1 MRVQSITP
9 VTFFWRFTK
18 LLLRPGF
25 LRSIRALLSSR
36 PDDPRSMI
44 DYLEAHA
51 ARIPQ
56 NVAIAYEDQRI
67 SWAELNA
74 RVNQLAHLFQA
85 RGVVHG
91 DRIAI
96 NMENRPEIVIGA
108 LACMKL
114 GAIAGMVNT
123 NQTHEGLAHSL
134 ALIAP
139 KLLFIGSECWAN
151 METVP
156 EQWAQFSREQILF
169 VPDAGWQGKVPKPA
183 TLISEELAQYDTHNV
198 TPSQTLLLGDACY
211 YIFTSG
217 TTGLP
222 KASITTHMKVYRGAT
237 QFGINVMTLTK
248 DDVYYCPLPFYHSN
262 ALVVA
267 LGSSLLSGACL
278 AMRRKFSA
286 TAFWDDCRQFG
297 ATAFIYIGE
306 LLRYLMVQPPRDDD
320 KAHGVVKIL
329 GNGLRPDIWM
339 EFKERFG
346 INRIHEF
353 YGASE
358 ANTGFVNILNFDKTC
373 GWSPQYGSAWNV
385 IAYDVDTDDI
395 VRDAEGHAK
404 AVAKGQVGLLVM
416 QITDQNPF
424 DGYTDQQANEK
435 KILRNLFA
443 EGDAWFNSGD
453 LVMLQPYGHIQFS
466 DRIGDTFRWQGEN
479 VATTQVEGVV
489 LQWPRIEEAAVYGV
503 AVAGRDGQC
512 GMLYLDAGVF
522 SEGDLTAFA
531 GFLIDKLP
539 SYAVPR
545 FLRLGKTLSK
555 TGTFKIQ
562 KSVLKREGFSQ
573 DAEPDHLFVLD
584 RDAATYRPITAEI
597 RDAIADGS
605 FRL

>member
-1 MRVQSITP
+1 VRVQSITAN
-9 VTFFWRFTK
+9 TFIWRFIK

-25 LRSIRALLSSR
+25 IRSIRALLASR
-36 PDDPRSMI
+36 PEDQRSMV
-44 DYLEAHA
+44 DYLEDHA
-51 ARIPQ
+51 VRIP
-56 NVAIAYEDQRI
+56 NHVALAYEDQRI
-67 SWAELNA
+67 SWNALNE
-74 RVNQLAHLFQA
+74 RVNQLAHLFQQ
-85 RGVVHG
+85 RGVRHG
-91 DRIAI
+91 DRVAI

-123 NQTHEGLAHSL
+123 NQTHEGLDHSL
-134 ALIAP
+134 TLIAP
-139 KLLFIGSECWAN
+139 KLLYIGAECWAN
-151 METVP
+151 METVG
-156 EQWAQFSREQILF
+156 EQWAQFSAEQILF
-169 VPDAGWQGKVPKPA
+169 VADGDTRNVPAGVTDLA
-183 TLISEELAQYDTHNV
+183 TALAAVSTANV
-198 TPSQTLLLGDACY
+198 TPDQTLRLGDACY

-237 QFGINVMTLTK
+237 QFGINVMTLTE

-267 LGSSLLSGACL
+267 LGSCLLSGATL

-286 TAFWDDCRQFG
+286 SAFWDDCRAFG

-306 LLRYLMVQPPRDDD
+306 LLRYLLVQPPRDDD
-320 KAHGVVKIL
+320 QNHSVVKIL

-339 EFKERFG
+339 DFKQRFG
-346 INRIHEF
+346 IDRIHEF

-373 GWSPQYGSAWNV
+373 GWSPQYGTAWNV
-385 IAYDVDTDDI
+385 IAYDVDTDQ
-395 VRDAEGHAK
+395 VTRDASGDAQ
-404 AVAKGQVGLLVM
+404 AVAKGEVGLLVM

-453 LVMLQPYGHIQFS
+453 LVMLQPFGHIQFS

-489 LQWPRIEEAAVYGV
+489 IQWPGIDEAAVYGV
-503 AVAGRDGQC
+503 SVAGRDGQC
-512 GMLYLDAGVF
+512 GMLYFDAQSISEDDLDQLA
-522 SEGDLTAFA
+522 S
-531 GFLIDKLP
+531 FLVEKLP
-539 SYAVPR
+539 AYAVPR
-545 FLRLGKTLSK
+545 FLRLGETLSK

-562 KSVLKREGFSQ
+562 KSVLKSEGFSH
-573 DAEPDHLFVLD
+573 DADPDPVFVLD
-584 RDAATYRPITAEI
+584 RDAVRYLPLTAEL
-597 RDAIADGS
+597 RAAVEDGS

>member
-1 MRVQSITP
+1 MRVQSITASS
-9 VTFFWRFTK
+9 FIWRFLK

-25 LRSIRALLSSR
+25 IGSIRALLASR
-36 PDDPRSMI
+36 PEDQRSMV

-51 ARIPQ
+51 ARLP
-56 NVAIAYEDQRI
+56 NHLAIAYEHQRI
-67 SWAELNA
+67 SWSALND
-74 RVNQLAHLFQA
+74 RVNQLAHLFQQ
-85 RGVVHG
+85 RGVTHG
-91 DRIAI
+91 DRVAI

-134 ALIAP
+134 TLIAP
-139 KLLFIGSECWAN
+139 KLLYIGSECWAN
-151 METVP
+151 METIRD
-156 EQWAQFSREQILF
+156 QWAHFSADQILF
-169 VPDAGWQGKVPKPA
+169 VVDGDACDAPA
-183 TLISEELAQYDTHNV
+183 EATELTRALATTSSENV
-198 TPSQTLLLGDACY
+198 TPDRTLCLGDACY

-237 QFGINVMTLTK
+237 QFGINVMTLTE
-248 DDVYYCPLPFYHSN
+248 DDIYYCPLPFYHSN

-267 LGSSLLSGACL
+267 LGSCLLSGAAL

-286 TAFWDDCRQFG
+286 TAFWDDCRAFG

-306 LLRYLMVQPPRDDD
+306 LLRYLLVQPPRADDRN
-320 KAHGVVKIL
+320 HSVVKIL

-339 EFKERFG
+339 DFKQRFG
-346 INRIHEF
+346 IDRIHEF

-373 GWSPQYGSAWNV
+373 GWSPQYGTAWDV
-385 IAYDVDTDDI
+385 IAYDIDTDRV
-395 VRDAEGHAK
+395 VRDAAGHAQ
-404 AVAKGQVGLLVM
+404 AVDKGKVGLLVM

-443 EGDAWFNSGD
+443 AGDAWFNSGD
-453 LVMLQPYGHIQFS
+453 LVMLQPFGHIQFS

-489 LQWPRIEEAAVYGV
+489 IQWPGIDEAAVYGV
-503 AVAGRDGQC
+503 SVAGRDGQC
-512 GMLYLDAGVF
+512 GMLYLDAQ
-522 SEGDLTAFA
+522 SIADGDLDQLA
-531 GFLIDKLP
+531 GYLVEKLP
-539 SYAVPR
+539 AYAVPR

-562 KSVLKREGFSQ
+562 KSVLKRDGFSH
-573 DAEPDHLFVLD
+573 DADPDPVFILD
-584 RDAATYRPITAEI
+584 RDALRYRPFTAEL
-597 RDAIADGS
+597 RAAVEDGS

>member
-9 VTFFWRFTK
+9 RSFMWRFTK
-18 LLLRPGF
+18 LLFRPGF
-25 LRSIRALLSSR
+25 IPSIRALLSSR
-36 PDDPRSMI
+36 PDDPRSMV

-51 ARIPQ
+51 ARIPT
-56 NVAIAYEDQRI
+56 NIALAYEGQRI
-67 SWAELNA
+67 SWGELNA
-74 RVNQLAHLFQA
+74 RVNQTAHLFQQ
-85 RGVVHG
+85 RGLTHG
-91 DRIAI
+91 DRVAI

-134 ALIAP
+134 TLIAP
-139 KLLFIGSECWAN
+139 KLLYIGSECWAN
-151 METVP
+151 METVRDH
-156 EQWAQFSREQILF
+156 WAHFSADHILF
-169 VPDAGWQGKVPKPA
+169 VPDGDVAGTPEDVTETGGALASLSTENVVP
-183 TLISEELAQYDTHNV
+183 D
-198 TPSQTLLLGDACY
+198 QTRLLGDACY

-267 LGSSLLSGACL
+267 LGSCLLSGACL

-286 TAFWDDCRQFG
+286 TAFWDDCRAFG

-306 LLRYLMVQPPRDDD
+306 LLRYLLVQPQRDDD
-320 KAHGVVKIL
+320 RKHQVVKIL

-339 EFKERFG
+339 DFKARFG
-346 INRIHEF
+346 IDRIHEF

-373 GWSPQYGSAWNV
+373 GWSPQYGAAWNV
-385 IAYDVDTDDI
+385 VAYDVDTDQV
-395 VRDAEGHAK
+395 VRDASGK
-404 AVAKGQVGLLVM
+404 AQAVGKGEVGLLVM

-435 KILRNLFA
+435 KILRDLFSN
-443 EGDAWFNSGD
+443 GDAWFNSGD
-453 LVMLQPYGHIQFS
+453 LVVLQPFGHIQFS

-489 LQWPRIEEAAVYGV
+489 IQWPGIDEAAVYGV

-512 GMLYLDAGVF
+512 GMLYLDAQSVD
-522 SEGDLTAFA
+522 EGELDKLAA
-531 GFLIDKLP
+531 FLIEKLP
-539 SYAVPR
+539 AYAVPR

-562 KSVLKREGFSQ
+562 KSVLKREGFSHE
-573 DAEPDHLFVLD
+573 AAPDPVFILD
-584 RDAATYRPITAEI
+584 REGQRYLPLSEDLRAEVE
-597 RDAIADGS
+597 DGR